1 MRSTPSSRRPGTEL
15 LRVAV
20 VGPTHPY
27 KGGVAAHTTALAHE
41 LRRAGHDVELVS
53 WRHLYPSLL
62 YPGRQKL
69 GDERPDVEPFDRTSW
84 ELSWA
89 RPDSWW
95 RVGRRLREVD
105 VIVVVHVVPQVVPAH
120 LVLTRAARRR
130 RGSRPR
136 VVGVVHNVLPHEAQP
151 GADLLMRRFFSALD
165 GTVVHSAEQGVLAEG
180 LGAQHVEVARLP
192 PHLPG
197 GPPVPRPP
205 HDGPARL
212 LTLGLVRDYK
222 GIDLVLEGLQYVP
235 DVTLTIAGELWGA
248 AGERVKMLAAD
259 PLIAERVHLQPGYV
273 PADRIAPLLAQH
285 DVLMLA
291 YRSAT
296 SSQNVLLAHHHGL
309 PVVVS
314 RVGTL
319 PDGVREGV
327 DGLVVEPDDTGSLV
341 AALHRIANRDFLER
355 LRDGVQAPDLVRP
368 WSSYVVAVEAAAQ

>member
-1 MRSTPSSRRPGTEL
+1 M
-15 LRVAV
+15 AV

-84 ELSWA
+84 GLRWA

-105 VIVVVHVVPQVVPAH
+105 VIVIVHVVPPVVPAH
-120 LVLTRAARRR
+120 LVLIRAARRS

-136 VVGVVHNVLPHEAQP
+136 VVGVVHNVLPHESQP
-151 GADLLMRRFFSALD
+151 GAGLLMRRFFSALD
-165 GTVVHSAEQGVLAEG
+165 GTVVHSAEQGGLAEG
-180 LGAQHVEVARLP
+180 LGARHVEVVDLP

-197 GPPVPRPP
+197 GPPVPRHP

-212 LTLGLVRDYK
+212 LALGLVREYK
-222 GIDLVLEGLQYVP
+222 GIDLVLEALRDVP

-248 AGERVKMLAAD
+248 AGERVRTLAAD
-259 PLIAERVHLQPGYV
+259 PLIADRVDLRPGYV
-273 PADRIAPLLAQH
+273 PADRIAPLLAEH
-285 DVLMLA
+285 DALMLA

-319 PDGVREGV
+319 PDGVRDGI
-327 DGLVVEPDDTGSLV
+327 DGLVVEPDDTASLV
-341 AALHRIANRDFLER
+341 AALRRMADRDSLEKFR
-355 LRDGVQAPDLVRP
+355 AGVQPPDLVRP
-368 WSSYVVAVEAAAQ
+368 WTRYVAAVEAAAH